1 MEQRDALVREV
12 LGLLGDGASRAEA
25 ERLVEWHLSHT
36 PEPSL
41 PPIGAI
47 AEVAAAL
54 GVART
59 TASTWLY
66 RRKLDVDPVATL
78 SVGAIYNLDEV
89 LSRVSEELILKT
101 RSDTG
106 GDGE

>member
-1 MEQRDALVREV
+1 MQRDELVREV
-12 LGLLGDGASRAEA
+12 LGLLGDGATRAEA
-25 ERLVEWHLSHT
+25 ERLVEWHLSHQDRRV
-36 PEPSL
+36 
-41 PPIGAI
+41 PPLGAI
-47 AEVAAAL
+47 AEVAQAL
-54 GVART
+54 GVPRT

-66 RRKLDVDPVATL
+66 RRKLDVNPVEVL

-89 LSRVSEELILKT
+89 LSRASGELVLKT